1 VIKRSRTSKRR
12 QTPTISYRTNRRIR
26 VREVRLVDQDSN
38 NRGVVPI
45 DEALQIAED
54 AQLDLVEVAPNASP
68 PVCRIMD
75 YSKFSYEQQKKAREA
90 RKRQKTIE
98 VKTIRMRVKT
108 DDYHKDISVNK
119 ARGWLEEGKKVQVT
133 IRFYGRERDYPELG
147 RQRLEGIAQDLKELS
162 TVEQGPN
169 MEGWTM
175 NMMLAP
181 VGESGQG

>member
-1 VIKRSRTSKRR
+1 MIKRSRTSKRR
-12 QTPTISYRTNRRIR
+12 QTTTINYRTNRSIR
-26 VREVRLVDQDSN
+26 VREVRLIDQDGE
-38 NRGVVPI
+38 NRGIVPI
-45 DEALQIAED
+45 QD
-54 AQLDLVEVAPNASP
+54 AQQEAIDAGLDLVEVAPNARP

-90 RKRQKTIE
+90 RKRQKTVE

-108 DDYHKDISVNK
+108 DDYHKDIYVNK
-119 ARGWLEEGKKVQVT
+119 ARGWLEDGKKVQVT

-147 RQRLEGIAQDLKELS
+147 RERLDGIAKDLSDLS
-162 TVEQGPN
+162 TVEQAPK

-181 VGESGQG
+181 EGN